1 MDGFDDDFAP
11 LQSSESV
18 PIPALIPDSA
28 SVPVVDE
35 DDAPLFLGDVD
46 LEIEKQQ
53 NSDGNENNSNPTRC
67 KFSFRIVT
75 ICLDLFKQNIFS
87 HYSRCILVEIM
98 RSYFM
103 RSKLLFFMRSNV
115 LQNWSW
121 DRNCHIQSPLY
132 FIFINEC
139 YWRLSLILNL
149 YWTKIW

>member
-18 PIPALIPDSA
+18 PVPALIPDSA

-67 KFSFRIVT
+67 MFSFRIVT

-87 HYSRCILVEIM
+87 HYSRCK
-98 RSYFM
+98 F
-103 RSKLLFFMRSNV
+103 
-115 LQNWSW
+115 
-121 DRNCHIQSPLY
+121 
-132 FIFINEC
+132 
-139 YWRLSLILNL
+139 
-149 YWTKIW
+149 